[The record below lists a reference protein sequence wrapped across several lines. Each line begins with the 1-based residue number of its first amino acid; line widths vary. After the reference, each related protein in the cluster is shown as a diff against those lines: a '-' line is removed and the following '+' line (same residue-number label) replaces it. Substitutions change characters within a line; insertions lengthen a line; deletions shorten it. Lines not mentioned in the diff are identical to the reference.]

1 MNNNEENEQQE
12 NEQEENNEEQQENN
26 DNDNEVKKLQAI
38 VEGLKKSN
46 EELRNKIEEMNK
58 KHTDE
63 IINILSGKSNKPKL
77 TPEQEEVQERIARIN
92 KNRR

>member
-1 MNNNEENEQQE
+1 MNDNEENEQQE

-26 DNDNEVKKLQAI
+26 DNEIKKLQAI
-38 VEGLKKSN
+38 VEGLTKSN

>member
-1 MNNNEENEQQE
+1 MSNNEENEQQE
-12 NEQEENNEEQQENN
+12 NEQEENNEEQQENEN
-26 DNDNEVKKLQAI
+26 NEVKKLQAI
-38 VEGLKKSN
+38 VEGLAKSN

-77 TPEQEEVQERIARIN
+77 TPEQEEVQERIERIN